1 MKKEMVGD
9 APGSTLGMLAD
20 LMHKLQHGVRT
31 PEELDMFLK
40 GQNPFIMGDDIL
52 ADWSMF
58 YLDTFGITKDFSGLI
73 IPKKKKGFDRLI
85 IVAEGMT
92 PNVLFDKTKEFTPAW
107 KYRDNLDEI
116 VSGRKA
122 DHDYAVWVRERV
134 EADEELKNLSANDL
148 KEKNILGIT
157 LEERLLYGLKFF
169 KETRGH
175 LDIKNWTLCSGS
187 RNPGGGGPFVDL
199 FSDEVYVYWYGSDDA
214 DDRLRSRAVVS

>member
-92 PNVLFDKTKEFTPAW
+92 PNVLFDKTKEFTTAW

-187 RNPGGGGPFVDL
+187 RNPGGGVPFVDL

-214 DDRLRSRAVVS
+214 DDRLRSRAVV